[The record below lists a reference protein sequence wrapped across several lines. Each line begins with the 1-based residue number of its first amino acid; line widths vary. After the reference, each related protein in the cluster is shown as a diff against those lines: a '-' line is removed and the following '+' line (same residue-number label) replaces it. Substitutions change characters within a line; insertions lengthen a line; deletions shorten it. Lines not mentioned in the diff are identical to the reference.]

1 MNCFSPLNQVKLKG
15 SVAEHMERFFHER
28 IRSEEAHDVVYA
40 AAEDSILID
49 IIANLDTNSDGTYN
63 V

>member
-40 AAEDSILID
+40 EAED
-49 IIANLDTNSDGTYN
+49 AFRTKLDDASG